1 MTKRN
6 PTLGGTMQ
14 GPSAG
19 RGAADAALTPKEVL
33 GMLRRHLWLI
43 FFTTIL
49 GAGLGGGGWY
59 LACRFR
65 PLYQAQ
71 TLIKVLPPVE
81 TDPMEIVASQV
92 QQDIQYG
99 HRVSLANLM
108 KSQNSLERLLRND
121 QVRATSWYRQTA
133 KGRGGALAAMRYL
146 EKNLRAYPHREA
158 EHIVVS
164 MTCGHPSEA
173 ALIVNNMAKLFITDH
188 GDTERQDVTDK
199 LVELTARQ
207 SAVEKDILASE
218 QALQEVRERTGI
230 TDLEVPATG
239 RYFQNT
245 ITIRLNDLE
254 LQKNEL
260 DLAVGQIKTDIE
272 NLDRLAQGPITEQV
286 AYLIEQDPV
295 MIALAQQIALLEAQ
309 LSGRLSKFG
318 ENHRSVRQ
326 AQEQIQELQAR
337 RDLRKTEIAEQT
349 RRANLKNAQDNLRVL
364 EARLVE
370 LDRMREAAQAQQK
383 ALDDARAEY
392 GRQMKIR
399 DERTETLNQIKTQI
413 EKLRI
418 MVKAPD
424 TPKMQLLGQ
433 APAPLEMVVSRSMIL
448 WIPGGTLLGLVF
460 GLSMAFLV
468 EMLNDLVRTPS
479 DIRRFLHIP
488 LLGIIP
494 DAAEDRAVDDVDLCH
509 VVDEAPYS
517 LTGECYRR
525 CRTHLELSFEGTF
538 KTLLVAGGQPGDGR
552 TSVACNLAE
561 AFAAKYERV
570 LLIDGNL
577 RQPGLHL
584 VFPRDAAQSEAMRP
598 GVTDI
603 LTGECD
609 WADVISPSGLAGL
622 DVVYAGPPTPNPAE
636 LLASPRMKDLIENA
650 AKEYDRVIVD
660 TPPVLLVS
668 DVKML
673 ARLADATILVFNAAT
688 TKRGAAERTIFEL
701 QDVGAHVVG
710 CVLFGVEAMKGGYFR
725 QQFKAYR
732 RYLKGQMAAGSA

>member
-1 MTKRN
+1 MTKTS
-6 PTLGGTMQ
+6 PTVGSKMRGT
-14 GPSAG
+14 PSG
-19 RGAADAALTPKEVL
+19 RRVSEGALTPKEVL

-43 FFTTIL
+43 FFMTML
-49 GAGLGGGGWY
+49 GAGIGTGGWY
-59 LACRFR
+59 LARR
-65 PLYQAQ
+65 LLPLYQAEA
-71 TLIKVLPPVE
+71 LIKVLPPVE

-108 KSQNSLERLLRND
+108 KSQSSLQRLLQNTKVQD
-121 QVRATSWYRQTA
+121 TTWYRQTT
-133 KGRGGALAAMRYL
+133 KGRGGTLAAVRYL

-164 MTCGHPSEA
+164 MRCGQPSEA
-173 ALIVNNMAKLFITDH
+173 ALIVNEMIDRFIKEH
-188 GDTERQDVTDK
+188 GDTERQDVTNK
-199 LVELTARQ
+199 LVELTGRQ

-230 TDLEVPATG
+230 TDLEVPAAG

-272 NLDRLAQGPITEQV
+272 NLSRLAQGPITEQV
-286 AYLIEQDPV
+286 AHLVEQDPV
-295 MIALAQQIALLEAQ
+295 ALALAQQIALLEAQ
-309 LSGRLSKFG
+309 LSGRLSRFG
-318 ENHRSVRQ
+318 EGHRSVRQ
-326 AQEQIQELQAR
+326 TQEQIQELQTR
-337 RDLRKTEIAEQT
+337 RDQRKTEIAEQT
-349 RRANLKNAQDNLRVL
+349 RRANLKNAQDNLRIL
-364 EARLVE
+364 EGRLAE
-370 LDRMREAAQAQQK
+370 LDRMRQAAQAQQK

-418 MVKAPD
+418 MVKDPD
-424 TPKMQLLGQ
+424 TPKVQLLGM
-433 APAPLEMVVSRSMIL
+433 APEPLEMVVSRSMLL
-448 WIPGGTLLGLVF
+448 WIPGGTLLGLIF

-479 DIRRFLHIP
+479 DIRRFLRIP

-494 DAAEDRAVDDVDLCH
+494 DANEDRAVDDVDLCH

-525 CRTHLELSFEGTF
+525 CRTNLELAFDDTF
-538 KTLLVAGGQPGDGR
+538 KTLLVAGGQPADGR

-561 AFAAKYERV
+561 AFAAKYEKV
-570 LLIDGNL
+570 LLVDGNL
-577 RQPGLHL
+577 RQPGLHR
-584 VFPRDAAQSEAMRP
+584 VFPRDGAQSETMRP
-598 GVTDI
+598 GVTNV
-603 LTGECD
+603 LTGECTYE
-609 WADVISPSGLAGL
+609 DVISPSGLMGL
-622 DVVYAGPPTPNPAE
+622 DVIFAGPPAANPAE
-636 LLASPRMKDLIENA
+636 LLASQRMRELIEGVA
-650 AKEYDRVIVD
+650 RQYDRVIVD

-673 ARLADATILVFNAAT
+673 ARLADATLLVFNAAT

-701 QDVGAHVVG
+701 QDVGANVAG
-710 CVLFGVEAMKGGYFR
+710 CVLFGAEAMKGGYFR

-732 RYLKGQMAAGSA
+732 KYLKKQMAVGSA